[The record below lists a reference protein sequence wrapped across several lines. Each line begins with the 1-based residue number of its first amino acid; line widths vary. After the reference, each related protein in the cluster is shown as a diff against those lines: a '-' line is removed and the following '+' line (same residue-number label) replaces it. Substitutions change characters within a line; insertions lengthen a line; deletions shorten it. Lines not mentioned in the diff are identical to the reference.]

1 MTIFTCDLELNYRH
15 TQLKW
20 DKNKRNIFFD
30 SAHTHTT
37 VKTHTVNTHPEQ
49 WVAIYAAAAGEKLG
63 VRCLAQEY
71 LSRGIEVER
80 ERCTF
85 TPPTEK
91 HAEFYFENLVV
102 FHSMKS
108 YFF

>member
-20 DKNKRNIFFD
+20 DKNKTNIFFLTV
-30 SAHTHTT
+30 HTHNSE
-37 VKTHTVNTHPEQ
+37 NTHPEQ
-49 WVAIYAAAAGEKLG
+49 WAAIYVAATREKLG
-63 VRCLAQEY
+63 VRCLAQEH
-71 LSRGIEVER
+71 LGRGIEVER

-91 HAEFYFENLVV
+91 HAEFSFENLVV
-102 FHSMKS
+102 FHSIKI
-108 YFF
+108 YIFF